1 MAGLPHFTN
10 SKAAINNYEPVYLNQ
25 FEVLIN
31 PPSGIVDASTT
42 FKGESI
48 LTQQVKSIAG
58 LTVDILANGNVEQMY
73 KFAQRR
79 YAAGEPT
86 TTDMTLTMEFEVNL
100 NDANSM
106 SVYKILR
113 QWSDL
118 IYNPLTGAMGIKS
131 DYVGSMVISVF
142 SKRGDVFRRIRIPS
156 CFLSTA
162 INDMQLDYENP
173 AIYTVSASNINF
185 NNNRK
190 ETRNLSPFLFSV
202 I

>member
-10 SKAAINNYEPVYLNQ
+10 SKAAINNFEPVYLNQ

-31 PPSGIVDASTT
+31 PPAGIVAASTT

-48 LTQQVKSIAG
+48 LAQQVKSVSG
-58 LTVDILANGNVEQMY
+58 LAVDIAPAQTINQQY
-73 KFAQRR
+73 KFATRR
-79 YAAGEPT
+79 YAGGEPSQS
-86 TTDMTLTMEFEVNL
+86 DMTLTMEFEVNL

-131 DYVGSMVISVF
+131 DYVGSMSISIF
-142 SKRGDVFRRIRIPS
+142 NKRGDVFRRIRIPS
-156 CFLSTA
+156 CFLSEA
-162 INDMQLDYENP
+162 INPMDLDYEQS
-173 AIYTVSASNINF
+173 AIYSVTTSWVCDYW
-185 NNNRK
+185 
-190 ETRNLSPFLFSV
+190 EDLFL
-202 I
+202 

>member
-25 FEVLIN
+25 FEVLIT
-31 PPSGIVDASTT
+31 PPSGIVEANTT

-48 LTQQVKSIAG
+48 LAQQVKSITG
-58 LTVDILANGNVEQMY
+58 LAVDILASANVEQTY

-79 YAAGEPT
+79 YAGGEPT
-86 TTDMTLTMEFEVNL
+86 TSDVTLTMEFEVNL
-100 NDANSM
+100 NDVNSM

-142 SKRGDVFRRIRIPS
+142 NKRGDVF
-156 CFLSTA
+156 
-162 INDMQLDYENP
+162 
-173 AIYTVSASNINF
+173 
-185 NNNRK
+185 
-190 ETRNLSPFLFSV
+190 
-202 I
+202 

>member
-31 PPSGIVDASTT
+31 PPSGIVDSATT

-48 LTQQVKSIAG
+48 LAQQVKAITG
-58 LTVDILANGNVEQMY
+58 LAVDIAPAQTVNQQY
-73 KFAQRR
+73 KFATRR
-79 YAAGEPT
+79 YAGGEPSQS
-86 TTDMTLTMEFEVNL
+86 DMTLSMEFEVNL

-118 IYNPLTGAMGIKS
+118 IYNPLTGAMGLKS
-131 DYVGSMVISVF
+131 DYVGSMSISIF
-142 SKRGDVFRRIRIPS
+142 NKRGDVFRRIRIPS
-156 CFLSTA
+156 CFLSEP
-162 INDMQLDYENP
+162 INAMELDYETP
-173 AIYTVSASNINF
+173 AIYSINASWVCDYW
-185 NNNRK
+185 
-190 ETRNLSPFLFSV
+190 EDLFL
-202 I
+202 

>member
-10 SKAAINNYEPVYLNQ
+10 SKAAINNFEPVYLNQ

-31 PPSGIVDASTT
+31 PPAGIVAASTT

-48 LTQQVKSIAG
+48 LAQQVKSISG
-58 LTVDILANGNVEQMY
+58 LTVDIAPAQTINQQY
-73 KFAQRR
+73 KFATRR
-79 YAAGEPT
+79 YAGGEPSQS
-86 TTDMTLTMEFEVNL
+86 DMTLSMEFEVNL

-131 DYVGSMVISVF
+131 DYVGSMSISIF
-142 SKRGDVFRRIRIPS
+142 NKRGDVFRRIRIPS
-156 CFLSTA
+156 CFPSEA
-162 INDMQLDYENP
+162 INAMDLDYEQST
-173 AIYTVSASNINF
+173 IYNVTTSWVCDYW
-185 NNNRK
+185 
-190 ETRNLSPFLFSV
+190 EDLFL
-202 I
+202 